1 MSQQSLSKNELSA
14 AASLASVYVLR
25 MLGLFMVIPVI
36 AVAALSFDDYS
47 PLLVGLAVG
56 GYGLTQACLQIPF
69 GIASDRWG
77 RKPVIYLGLS
87 MFCIGSLIAGFA
99 DSMLMLTVGRILQG
113 AGAIAGAVM
122 ALASDVTRESQR
134 TKVMAIIGVSIGF
147 SFYIALL
154 LGPILAASIG
164 LQGIFLLTAAL
175 CIACFPIVKWGVNT
189 RDAMHTSSGDALP
202 QLHQLKGLF
211 VHQALWKLNI
221 SVLLVHLLITC
232 FFVQVPIFLLNI
244 DMPLGEHY
252 KVYSIVLLLSVLVLI
267 ALMQV
272 SKKLPVANTFRLA
285 LLLMAGGFFLLITQ
299 TPSYIVICVAGILFF
314 GGFNFMEAKMPAMV
328 SSTAPAGQKGSAMG
342 IYASH
347 QFFGAFLGGVI
358 SGLMNSYF
366 EVQTSFIICLI
377 LIFICSL
384 ITRGLAS
391 TERVKRVTLSFSR
404 EGYNSEPK
412 TSHQNERETDASS
425 SASSQANLSAVQVTE
440 IMHKLQLLAGVKD
453 VTADPHEKVFYLKV
467 DAKQFS
473 LAQAQA
479 LLTST

>member
-1 MSQQSLSKNELSA
+1 MSQNSLTKNEFRA
-14 AASLASVYVLR
+14 ALSLASVYVLR

-77 RKPVIYLGLS
+77 RKPVIYLGLA

-99 DSMLMLTVGRILQG
+99 DSMLMLTIGRILQG

-154 LGPILAASIG
+154 LGPVLAANIG

-175 CIACFPIVKWGVNT
+175 CILCFPLIKWGVNLH
-189 RDAMHTSSGDALP
+189 DANHSPAGDALP
-202 QLHQLKGLF
+202 KLDQLGSLF
-211 VHQALWKLNI
+211 KHSALWKLNV

-232 FFVQVPIFLLNI
+232 FFVQVPIFLINI
-244 DMPLGEHY
+244 DLPLGEHY
-252 KVYSIVLLLSVLVLI
+252 KVYSVVLLLSVIVLI

-272 SKKLPVANTFRLA
+272 AKKLPVASTFRLA
-285 LLLMAGGFFLLITQ
+285 LVCMAGGFFLLITQ
-299 TPSYIVICVAGILFF
+299 SPSYVMLCVAGVLFF

-328 SSTAPAGQKGSAMG
+328 SSLAPAGQKGSAMG

-366 EVQTSFIICLI
+366 DVQTSFIICLV

-391 TERVKRVTLSFSR
+391 TERVKRVTLSYRVLSDVSVGD
-404 EGYNSEPK
+404 EATNA
-412 TSHQNERETDASS
+412 TD
-425 SASSQANLSAVQVTE
+425 LSATQVTE
-440 IMHKLQLLAGVKD
+440 IANKLKLLVGVKD
-453 VTADPHEKVFYLKV
+453 INVDPYEQVFYLKV

-473 LAQAQA
+473 LAQARA
-479 LLTST
+479 LLPST